1 MTVHDIMSAP
11 PRTCRIDTT
20 LATASARMKQTA
32 TGMLVVLNNRGRV
45 AGVITDRDLAMA
57 IGATTT
63 GDVRE
68 RHVGEFMTRRVHTC
82 READAIDRALHT
94 MTAAHIRRLPV
105 LGDDGDDGDLVGVLS
120 IDDIILWAVQR
131 RGVSATALAGALRG
145 ICLPRPGEED
155 SDGPGW

>member
-11 PRTCRIDTT
+11 PRTCRVDTN
-20 LATASARMKQTA
+20 LATASARMKHTA
-32 TGMLVVLNNRGRV
+32 TGMLVVLNNRGRI

-57 IGATTT
+57 IGATSQ

-68 RHVGEFMTRRVHTC
+68 HHVGEFMTRRVHSC
-82 READAIDRALHT
+82 RAADAIDRALHT

-105 LGDDGDDGDLVGVLS
+105 LGEDGDLVGVLS

-145 ICLPRPGEED
+145 ICLPRPAEED
-155 SDGPGW
+155 ADAPGW